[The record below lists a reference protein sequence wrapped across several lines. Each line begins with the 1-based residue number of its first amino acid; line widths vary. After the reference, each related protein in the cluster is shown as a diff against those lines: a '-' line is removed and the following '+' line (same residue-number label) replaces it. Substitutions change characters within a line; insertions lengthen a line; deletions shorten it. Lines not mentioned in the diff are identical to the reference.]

1 MRLNGRFSLERLFAM
16 GADSLPI
23 SLVLHTAFCRRRT
36 WLEVNGE
43 KSGTFQLA
51 HGTAAHKR
59 VDAPSTSRPS
69 RRVSRDIRSAQLG
82 VHGRCDA
89 LQRDGEVFRLVEHKS
104 TPIRR
109 APTVTAA
116 QRSQLALQ
124 TLCLAEEGIEVQECA
139 VYFTDHKRIVEV
151 DIDEGE
157 LLRAK
162 DLVTQ
167 TRKIIESRVA
177 PAPTD
182 DESQCRFCSH
192 VAVCLPDELRG
203 SAQEKRVLA
212 ADPDAQVLHLTT
224 QGTWASTKGGR
235 IVIRDASG
243 DGQSLPIERVFSL
256 VLHGN
261 VDVSSALIRQ
271 LSWRDCVIIWCS
283 SSGRVYSWS
292 RPSSSPNGGARVRQ
306 HALSESGYLP
316 LAREFIAAKICN
328 QATLLR
334 RNGDAP
340 SVVDRLRLLQRDAQT
355 ALNNPHLLGI
365 EGEAASL
372 YFGAF
377 STMIKSRATETQG
390 FEWVGRKGR
399 GALDPINVLLNYA
412 YGLLTAECIRA
423 LATCGLDPH
432 AGVLHGS
439 SRNKPAMALDLMEEF
454 RQPVADSAVLGVL
467 NRGEVT
473 ASSFSTVTGVPRL
486 TTEGRRTLVKAFE
499 KRAQTEFRHP
509 VYGYSVTW
517 RRAIEVQ
524 ARMIL
529 GICDGS
535 LRRYVG
541 VKTR

>member
-1 MRLNGRFSLERLFAM
+1 MD
-16 GADSLPI
+16 ADSLPI

-43 KSGTFQLA
+43 KSGASQLA
-51 HGTAAHKR
+51 HGTAAHKK
-59 VDAPSTSRPS
+59 VDAPDSSRPS
-69 RRVSRDIRSAQLG
+69 RRVSRNIQSTQLG

-89 LQRDGEVFRLVEHKS
+89 LQQDGEVFRLVEHKS
-104 TPIRR
+104 TPVRR
-109 APTVTAA
+109 TPTVTPA
-116 QRSQLALQ
+116 QRAQLALQ
-124 TLCLAEEGIEVQECA
+124 SLCLAEEGIKVRECA
-139 VYFTDHKRIVEV
+139 VYFTDHKKTV
-151 DIDEGE
+151 DIEIDQEE
-157 LLRAK
+157 LSRAK

-167 TRKIIESRVA
+167 TRAIIESPVA

-182 DESQCRFCSH
+182 DESRCRFCSH

-203 SAQEKRVLA
+203 SGMEKRVFA
-212 ADPDAQVLHLTT
+212 SDPDAHVLHLTT
-224 QGTWASTKGGR
+224 QGTWASLKSGR
-235 IVIRDASG
+235 IVIREPSG
-243 DGQSLPIERVFSL
+243 DEKTLPIERVFSL

-261 VDVSSALIRQ
+261 VDVSSAVIRE

-292 RPSSSPNGGARVRQ
+292 RPASSPNGGARARQ
-306 HALSESGYLP
+306 HVLSESGYLP

-340 SVVDRLRLLQRDAQT
+340 AVVERLRVLQREVQN
-355 ALNNPHLLGI
+355 ALDNPALLGI
-365 EGEAASL
+365 EGEAAAL
-372 YFGAF
+372 YFGSF
-377 STMIKSRATETQG
+377 GTMIKSRAIETER

-399 GALDPINVLLNYA
+399 GALDPINVLLNYT

-432 AGVLHGS
+432 TGVLHGS

-467 NRGEVT
+467 NRGEIT

-486 TTEGRRTLVKAFE
+486 TTDGRKTLVKAFE

-509 VYGYSVTW
+509 AYGYSVTW

-535 LRRYVG
+535 LQRYVG